1 MTSRNPKQKNFKEQF
16 FFFFEFYLHR
26 FLLNFLGRKIKEG
39 KFSIQSLY
47 TYPEADCIYLRTFI
61 FFLKRQKH
69 KQIGIKSKIPIYYLS
84 FFAAAAD
91 FKRLKSQNFPN
102 NFGFE
107 KSTELLQLHNKLSS
121 GARKLSN
128 WKRENLHKIF

>member
-1 MTSRNPKQKNFKEQF
+1 MQ
-16 FFFFEFYLHR
+16 
-26 FLLNFLGRKIKEG
+26 
-39 KFSIQSLY
+39 
-47 TYPEADCIYLRTFI
+47 I

-84 FFAAAAD
+84 FFAAAE

-121 GARKLSN
+121 GARKLSKLEKGKLAQN
-128 WKRENLHKIF
+128 ILVNIC